1 MSLLDNIV
9 YTANNI
15 ENELN
20 FNNKLE
26 TVKDLTLSRPL
37 KKLLLL

>member
-1 MSLLDNIV
+1 MSLLDSIV

-26 TVKDLTLSRPL
+26 TVKDLHH
-37 KKLLLL
+37 